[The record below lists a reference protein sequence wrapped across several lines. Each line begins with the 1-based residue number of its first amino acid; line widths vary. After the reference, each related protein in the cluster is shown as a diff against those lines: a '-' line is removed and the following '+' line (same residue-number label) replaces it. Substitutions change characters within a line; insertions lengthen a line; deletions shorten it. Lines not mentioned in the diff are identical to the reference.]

1 MQAST
6 NLCEP
11 TGANVVAVAGYKT
24 LLMELFCRVLLR
36 RFFGHQS
43 SVPRLYY
50 SNLEDK
56 KISQEWFSFA
66 NSDVDESLTG
76 GDAIKLFAMSN
87 LPRQELKQIQITDKL
102 KTKAELESLW
112 IISNPLKGKI
122 PFLFIITGEDGNT
135 NKQYRDNKLIGN
147 EKLQNLEPG

>member
-36 RFFGHQS
+36 
-43 SVPRLYY
+43 LYY

-56 KISQEWFSFA
+56 VLIRAGGIVMNESVPVLTKQPTNTILSGSVWDP
-66 NSDVDESLTG
+66 DVDKSFTG
-76 GDAIKLFAMSN
+76 GDATKLFAMSN
-87 LPRQELKQIQITDKL
+87 LPCQELKQI
-102 KTKAELESLW
+102 
-112 IISNPLKGKI
+112 N
-122 PFLFIITGEDGNT
+122 
-135 NKQYRDNKLIGN
+135 
-147 EKLQNLEPG
+147 

>member
-50 SNLEDK
+50 RTLRTRILLGLE
-56 KISQEWFSFA
+56 KIYQEWFSFA

-76 GDAIKLFAMSN
+76 GDATKLFAMSN
-87 LPRQELKQIQITDKL
+87 LPRQELKQIL
-102 KTKAELESLW
+102 
-112 IISNPLKGKI
+112 NPLDSFVCLHLYI
-122 PFLFIITGEDGNT
+122 LNLPIENPVSAIACTCLETLF
-135 NKQYRDNKLIGN
+135 
-147 EKLQNLEPG
+147 

>member
-56 KISQEWFSFA
+56 VLIRA
-66 NSDVDESLTG
+66 GDVDESLTG
-76 GDAIKLFAMSN
+76 GDATKLFAMSN
-87 LPRQELKQIQITDKL
+87 LPRQELKQIL
-102 KTKAELESLW
+102 
-112 IISNPLKGKI
+112 NPLD
-122 PFLFIITGEDGNT
+122 FFVFIF
-135 NKQYRDNKLIGN
+135 
-147 EKLQNLEPG
+147 